1 MLWTHCEM
9 ATGSAGN
16 SKIGKKLWSM
26 HLSLAKSNL
35 VLDYWFLSKQMMQ
48 DASVSQQ
55 YDSVQLCSGSKKSCV
70 QYSEKE
76 AHLLK
81 SSLAVRNL
89 GLNDEIWICFKVN
102 ILWEGHKIIKN
113 ISYFLSKRSVLNVK
127 TSVVF
132 SENLNFIKFSVFL
145 TCTYLKFIYSEKATK
160 FCEIFT

>member
-1 MLWTHCEM
+1 
-9 ATGSAGN
+9 
-16 SKIGKKLWSM
+16 M

-55 YDSVQLCSGSKKSCV
+55 YDSVQLCIGVKSCV

-89 GLNDEIWICFKVN
+89 DLHICILNM
-102 ILWEGHKIIKN
+102 
-113 ISYFLSKRSVLNVK
+113 
-127 TSVVF
+127 
-132 SENLNFIKFSVFL
+132 
-145 TCTYLKFIYSEKATK
+145 
-160 FCEIFT
+160 

>member
-1 MLWTHCEM
+1 
-9 ATGSAGN
+9 
-16 SKIGKKLWSM
+16 M

-35 VLDYWFLSKQMMQ
+35 VLEYWFLSKQMMQ

-89 GLNDEIWICFKVN
+89 GLNDEI
-102 ILWEGHKIIKN
+102 
-113 ISYFLSKRSVLNVK
+113 
-127 TSVVF
+127 
-132 SENLNFIKFSVFL
+132 
-145 TCTYLKFIYSEKATK
+145 
-160 FCEIFT
+160 